1 MKRVLTVKDRT
12 GTFDI
17 PSFLMTE
24 NDSLQIKL
32 EIKNELRLGRFRLVV
47 RHGEQ
52 KRAFTL
58 SQDETIELCSGWLS
72 KSTENLEF
80 SLVYLNATETAVLKD
95 DYMIEPLKMESI
107 NGNFAFTALLQE
119 IETRQNE
126 QERRIVAL
134 EEKIKEYENEG
145 VPLVFEE

>member
-52 KRAFTL
+52 KKAFTL
-58 SQDETIELCSGWLS
+58 SQNETIELCSGWLS

-80 SLVYLNATETAVLKD
+80 SLVYLNVTETAVLKD

-107 NGNFAFTALLQE
+107 TGNFAFTALLQE
-119 IETRQNE
+119 IEAQQNE